1 MTDPRPYGPGAVALP
16 ADRPRPA
23 TRSSERHRLAFEL
36 PPTDVGALETLA
48 HASGNC
54 LHAALLAGF
63 EAELARWSGQS
74 DFVLHVSPADGEPA
88 LASAPGTS
96 PPPLLPLSAHVS
108 PTASFR
114 SLLSAISPHAVLAR
128 GAEAPEAAAPQG
140 PAQVTFT
147 RNEPARPSGDGS
159 SAAHVDTVGQDL
171 ALEYTRRG
179 DGGLAF
185 RVHYSVDLF
194 ERSTVE
200 ALCRRYS
207 LLLRSASARP
217 DVPLHRL
224 PVQEERDE
232 AEVAHRG
239 VGAAPTRTPGYVLD
253 RFAKAVEERPD
264 AVAVVDGKTVLSF
277 AELDLRA
284 RSVARRLAMRGAGAE
299 TVVAV
304 CLPRSA
310 DLLATIL
317 GILRTGAAYLPLDPA
332 YPADRLAYMVGDSGT
347 KLLVTRDDVLPGE
360 VCGGDVDIIRLHP
373 DAFECADDTMDEHK
387 RAEPG
392 APAHPDNCAYVIYTS
407 GSTGRPKGVQV
418 SHRSLAG
425 LLAGLE
431 ESGAIRAGAGRVGWN
446 ASPSFDASVQQW
458 IRICRGDTLVL
469 FDDTVRLDPK
479 GLARAL
485 AEERLTDFDI
495 TPSHLEYVLP
505 HLGPLLGDGS
515 GLRLWVGGETLSPTL
530 QRRIGSLAG
539 RLDAVNVYGTTETT
553 VDTTAAFVRGDEVPH
568 LGSTLPG
575 QTIRVLDDWLR
586 HVPVGSTG
594 EIYISGPQVARG
606 YLGRPGLTAANFLP
620 DPWAGDGSRMYRTG
634 DRARWTSGGRL
645 EFLGRADL
653 QVKIRGYRVELGEIE
668 AVLAEHPEVLECAV
682 VRRRRGDG
690 SLLDAYLR
698 MTAAGTARQVRER
711 AERLLPQWMRP
722 ASYTLLSAM
731 PRTAGGKLDRAALA
745 EGRAG
750 SAP

>member
-1 MTDPRPYGPGAVALP
+1 MTEQRPYGPGALALP

-23 TRSSERHRLAFEL
+23 TRSAARRSLAFEL
-36 PPTDVGALETLA
+36 PPADVAALEALA
-48 HASGNC
+48 TASGTC
-54 LHAALLAGF
+54 LHVVLLTGF

-74 DFVLHVSPADGEPA
+74 DFVLQVSPADPC
-88 LASAPGTS
+88 ASPT
-96 PPPLLPLSAHVS
+96 PLLSLTAQVS

-114 SLLSAISPHAVLAR
+114 GLLTETLPHAALAPAAAAS
-128 GAEAPEAAAPQG
+128 GTTAPEG

-147 RNEPARPSGDGS
+147 RNEPARRSGDGP
-159 SAAHVDTVGQDL
+159 SAAHVDTLGQDL
-171 ALEYTRRG
+171 ALDYTRRG
-179 DGGLAF
+179 DGGCAF
-185 RVHYSVDLF
+185 RVHYCADLF

-200 ALCRRYS
+200 ALTRRFS
-207 LLLRSASARP
+207 LLLRSASMQP

-232 AEVAHRG
+232 AEAARRG
-239 VGAAPTRTPGYVLD
+239 VGAAPTRPPAHVLD
-253 RFAKAVEERPD
+253 RFAEVVEEQPD
-264 AVAVVDGKTVLSF
+264 AVAVVEGKTVLSF
-277 AELDLRA
+277 AELALRA
-284 RSVARRLAMRGAGAE
+284 RSVARRLAARGAGPE

-310 DLLATIL
+310 DLVAAVL
-317 GILRTGAAYLPLDPA
+317 GILRTGAAYLPLDPT

-347 KLLVTRDDVLPGE
+347 RMLVTRDDLLPGE
-360 VCGGDVDIIRLHP
+360 VCGGDVDVLGLHE
-373 DAFECADDTMDEHK
+373 DAYDCAYDATDENEW
-387 RAEPG
+387 AGPG
-392 APAHPDNCAYVIYTS
+392 APAHPDSCAYVIYTS

-458 IRICRGDTLVL
+458 IRVCRGDTLVL

-485 AEERLTDFDI
+485 LEERLTDFDI

-505 HLGPLLGDGS
+505 HLGSLLGDDS

-530 QRRIGSLAG
+530 QRRIGALAG

-553 VDTTAAFVRGDEVPH
+553 VDTTAAFVRGEEAPH
-568 LGSTLPG
+568 LGGTLPG
-575 QTIRVLDDWLR
+575 QTLRVLDDWLR

-594 EIYISGPQVARG
+594 EIYICGPQVARG
-606 YLGRPGLTAANFLP
+606 YLGRPDLTAENFLP

-634 DRARWTSGGRL
+634 DRARWTSDGRL
-645 EFLGRADL
+645 EFQGRADL

-668 AVLAEHPEVLECAV
+668 AALAEHPEVLECAV

-698 MTAAGTARQVRER
+698 MTATGTAGQVRER

-722 ASYTLLSAM
+722 ATYTLLSAM
-731 PRTAGGKLDRAALA
+731 PRTVGGKLDRTALA
-745 EGRAG
+745 EGRAR